1 MLPLPQFDE
10 LYVVS
15 DIHMGGAPGFQILR
29 EGPRLGKLI
38 QTLATIR
45 PDERVGLVLNGDVI
59 DSLAEDIDGYIAID
73 DADRMMARLYDD
85 PTFAPVWDGLAF
97 FVRQPGRRLV
107 IGLGNHDIEMAL
119 PLVEASIRRRLARGD
134 DTAEGRIAFA
144 TQGAGFGCLV
154 GRARVFCTHGNE
166 VDAWNLI
173 DHDSLRSLAM
183 SQSAGTVFDRTV
195 WEPNAG
201 TQLVKDVMNGIKQR
215 YAWIDLLKPETE
227 AALGVLLVLDP
238 GQALKVQR
246 IRGALSAYVNR
257 MKGGLKMSG
266 WLSVDRLAAAPIVS
280 PQAVPVEQMLGPQ
293 LLSALR
299 GSGPAVS
306 TDADAMLRDAELAV
320 SHASDR
326 RAIDTA
332 PRVETLGMG
341 QWMWDRMNG
350 VEPAEA
356 LRCALKDWLKDD
368 TTWDIAHADETCR
381 EVMKHVGPLVDFVVT
396 GHTHLERALRVAP
409 EAERY
414 YYNCGTWI
422 RLLRLTDAVLAS
434 VDTFRDVYQTLANG
448 RMSAIDSATIPSAAG
463 SRDPF
468 VIDRSSLVRIS
479 ARADGTVGTLFHVLD
494 AGAAGVLL
502 EPVPGS
508 EFLRK

>member
-1 MLPLPQFDE
+1 MLALPELDE

-38 QTLATIR
+38 AKLATTR
-45 PDERVGLVLNGDVI
+45 PGERLGLVLNGDVI
-59 DSLAEDIDGYIAID
+59 DSLAEDIEGYIAID
-73 DADRMMARLYDD
+73 DADRMMARLYAD
-85 PTFAPVWDGLAF
+85 PTFAPVWEGLAA

-107 IGLGNHDIEMAL
+107 IVLGNHDIEMAL
-119 PLVEASIRRRLARGD
+119 PLVEASIRSRLTGGD
-134 DTAEGRIAFA
+134 ETASGRITFA
-144 TQGAGFGCLV
+144 THGSGFGCLV

-173 DHDSLRSLAM
+173 DHDALRSLAM
-183 SQSAGTVFDRTV
+183 SQAAGTSYDRSS

-201 TQLVKDVMNGIKQR
+201 TQLVKEVMNGIKQK

-246 IRGALSAYVNR
+246 IRGALSAYVNK
-257 MKGGLKMSG
+257 MKGGFKMSG
-266 WLSVDRLAAAPIVS
+266 WLSADQLAMAPVTS
-280 PQAVPVEQMLGPQ
+280 PEAVPVEQLLGPN

-299 GSGPAVS
+299 GGGSAGS
-306 TDADAMLRDAELAV
+306 DADTMLRDAE
-320 SHASDR
+320 HAIADPSRR
-326 RAIDTA
+326 RAIETA
-332 PRVETLGMG
+332 PRLETLGVG
-341 QWMWDRMNG
+341 QWMWDRVNG
-350 VEPAEA
+350 IEPAEA
-356 LRCALKDWLKDD
+356 LRRALRDWLKDD
-368 TTWDIAHADETCR
+368 TTWDISQTDETCR
-381 EVMKHVGPLVDFVVT
+381 EVMKHVGPSVDFVVT
-396 GHTHLERALRVAP
+396 GHTHLERALRIAP

-434 VDTFRDVYQTLANG
+434 VDTFRDVYQTLVNG
-448 RMSAIDSATIPSAAG
+448 RMAAIDSATIPAAAG
-463 SRDPF
+463 GREPF

-479 ARADGTVGTLFHVLD
+479 ARPDGTVGTLFHVLD
-494 AGAAGVLL
+494 AGPAGVDL

-508 EFLRK
+508 EFWRK